1 MSFFVLITLRIFSF
15 CKPSKATYS
24 FNLKLK
30 LKYLTANKTEKWAIL
45 LVGVNQKNKAANAA
59 MRVGLV

>member
-1 MSFFVLITLRIFSF
+1 M
-15 CKPSKATYS
+15 
-24 FNLKLK
+24 K